1 MSFMTLIQPRAH
13 ARRLLA
19 VALAIVLGIAFLTAT
34 LLFGRV
40 LEETF
45 RNTIGAEYRNI
56 DVVVEPIERELTDA
70 TVLRIGDVAGVA
82 EVDPRAVL
90 RLPTVGSS
98 GDGGLLIS
106 NLPQSPELRTNL
118 HLEEGRLPE
127 GPGEIAL
134 LKSAARSNRIEIGET
149 LRVGDPMTGN
159 PSEAIGEITVV
170 GTLRTDSGLGA
181 IENEGYMTQEAV
193 AALPS
198 SFGGGIYAAIHV
210 AANPDVD
217 QGVLAETI
225 QRELGPNGVAT
236 AADTFVDGQI
246 SEYKESTAIL
256 TQGLLAFAFVSL
268 VVAAIVIGNTF
279 MILIAQRTR
288 EIALF
293 RCAGA
298 TRSQVRRAVLAEA
311 LIVGLG
317 SAIAGVALATV
328 LANLGLAIAG
338 RVFDIGSLPGVV
350 APGFGTILL
359 PVLAGLAMT
368 LAAVWSPAR
377 AATSVSP
384 LDALRSSATTVTE
397 NRSSRGKL
405 AVAAALFGGGWVL
418 LAFGVTL
425 GLANNPQLGV
435 LVGIVGGAIAFF
447 GALLGTGLYVPR
459 LVALLGA
466 LSERFG
472 GAPARLAAAN
482 SLRNPRR
489 TSSTAAALI
498 IGVTL
503 VTMMVVGADSLKGG
517 LANEVDERATTD
529 LDILSQGGAEGGIPL
544 SDRFMADI
552 AAIDG
557 VAGIASTVGVDGA
570 VAGPSATEEL
580 VTRTMA
586 VDPTA
591 ARAVRRDTATF
602 EAFGPGVVLLPSWIA
617 AEQAIESG
625 DEVTIT
631 VGDKSAR
638 LTASVAD
645 SVESVYLAR
654 VDAQPILPAMAPTG
668 VWIDLNEDVNADGVV
683 ESIYEIAERTGDPV
697 FVDAVVDYRDQ
708 IESALDVMLLI
719 VTGLLAVA
727 VAIALVG
734 VGNTLSLSVLE
745 RRRESATLRAL
756 GFTRRQLRSMMA
768 IEGMLIAGVGGV
780 IGIVLGTAFGWI
792 GAATLTGSAFG
803 FHLAFPVLQVLAIVA
818 VAVIAGLLASVLPG
832 RAAANESVV
841 AGLAHA

>member
-1 MSFMTLIQPRAH
+1 
-13 ARRLLA
+13 
-19 VALAIVLGIAFLTAT
+19 
-34 LLFGRV
+34 
-40 LEETF
+40 
-45 RNTIGAEYRNI
+45 
-56 DVVVEPIERELTDA
+56 DVVVEPVERELTNA
-70 TVLRIGDVAGVA
+70 TVERIAGIPGIA
-82 EVDPRAVL
+82 EVDSRAVL
-90 RLPTVGSS
+90 WLPVS
-98 GDGGLLIS
+98 GASGQGGLAIS

-118 HLEEGRLPE
+118 HIEEGRLPE
-127 GPGEIAL
+127 ESGEIAL
-134 LKSAARSNRIEIGET
+134 LKSAAQSNRIEIGET
-149 LRVGDPMTGN
+149 LLVGDPMNGN

-170 GTLRTDSGLGA
+170 GILRTDSGLGA
-181 IENEGYMTQEAV
+181 IENEGYMTSEAV
-193 AALPS
+193 AALPA
-198 SFGGGIYAAIHV
+198 SFSGDIYAAIHV
-210 AANPDVD
+210 AANPGID
-217 QGVLAETI
+217 QAPLAESI

-268 VVAAIVIGNTF
+268 VVAAIVISNTF

-298 TRSQVRRAVLAEA
+298 TRSQVRSAVLAEA

-328 LANLGLAIAG
+328 LANVGLAIAG
-338 RVFDIGSLPGVV
+338 RGFDVRSLPSRVT
-350 APGFGTILL
+350 PGFGTVLP
-359 PVLAGLAMT
+359 PVLAGVVMT

-405 AVAAALFGGGWVL
+405 AIAAMLFGGGWVL
-418 LAFGVTL
+418 MALGATL
-425 GLANNPQLGV
+425 GLANNLQLGV
-435 LVGIVGGAIAFF
+435 LVGIAGGAIAFL

-459 LVALLGA
+459 LVGLLGG

-472 GAPARLAAAN
+472 GATARLAAAN

-489 TSSTAAALI
+489 TSSTAAALV

-517 LANEVDERATTD
+517 LASEVDERATTD
-529 LDILSQGGAEGGIPL
+529 LNILAAGGGEGGIPL
-544 SDRFMADI
+544 SDPFLADVSAI
-552 AAIDG
+552 AS
-557 VAGIASTVGVDGA
+557 VEGIASTVSVDGSI
-570 VAGPSATEEL
+570 AGANTTEEL
-580 VTRTMA
+580 TTRTMA
-586 VDPTA
+586 VDPA
-591 ARAVRRDTATF
+591 EARSVRRDTATF
-602 EAFGPGVVLLPSWIA
+602 DAFGPGIVLLPSWIA
-617 AEQAIESG
+617 TQQSIESG

-631 VGDKSAR
+631 VGDRSAR

-645 SVESVYLAR
+645 SVEDVYLTR
-654 VDAQPILPAMAPTG
+654 VDAQPLYPAMAPTG
-668 VWIDLNEDVNADGVV
+668 VWIDLEEGTDADGVV
-683 ESIYEIAERTGDPV
+683 ESVYEIADRTGDAV

-719 VTGLLAVA
+719 VTGLLTVA

-768 IEGMLIAGVGGV
+768 VEGMLIAGVGGM

-792 GAATLTGSAFG
+792 GAVTLTGNEFG
-803 FHLAFPVLQVLAIVA
+803 LHLAFPVLQVLQVLAIMA
-818 VAVIAGLLASVLPG
+818 VALIAGLLASILPG
-832 RAAANESVV
+832 RAAANEPVV